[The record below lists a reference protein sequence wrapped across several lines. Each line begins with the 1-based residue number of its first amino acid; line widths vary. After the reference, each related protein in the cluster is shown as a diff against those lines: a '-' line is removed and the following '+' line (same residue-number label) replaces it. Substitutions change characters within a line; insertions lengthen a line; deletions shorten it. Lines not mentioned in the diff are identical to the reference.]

1 MRSNNEERTRWL
13 SVASGLTVLF
23 GVAFFAAVNNGF
35 VSDDWFFLAEAQ
47 KLLDTGDFGRIFSFR
62 SDWFYR
68 PLQFLVTAF
77 LYQLTGA
84 EVFGYRLLVILLHA
98 ANGILL
104 GRFAFRLLQRGS
116 STLPAL
122 ELAWLVGA
130 FFVFSPRHHEAIF
143 WYAAASEP
151 LSMLLRLVG
160 LLLLLEAL
168 DHSDQRGWLATF
180 GVLLAFG
187 ASLATKEPA
196 IAFGAEAG
204 LVFLFV
210 LATPARRR
218 LDVTVRGAMI
228 GVCLI
233 GIALLW
239 LTGYLGAG
247 TSLQRSLLVPLEAS
261 PTDWTL
267 RFLQGFARQLFFVP
281 LVTKAPVIWKLA
293 GVLLL
298 VLVAAAAKRKWLLPF
313 AFFWNLALLAPYA
326 GTTAVADQVGQVP
339 ILLRTAGFEDR
350 YLYYPTAGL
359 ALFLLVLVDFLLD
372 LTRSNSEWRSIGR
385 RATILVVGSWVLV
398 GTFLLWQR
406 ERDWDVAGDLARRQT
421 ESLLNLVPPQEGT
434 LCLTRLPAYFDNYR
448 GHYVL
453 RNALPNLLFVQ
464 LGRRDFDVLMPPIRR
479 EQVEQCDVMVDLNA
493 AWAGRT
499 DAATYPRPNL
509 MLENLGKCL
518 GERRPVTQTGEGRET
533 LVYVHLFR
541 GEPIGKVGQFLWPTS
556 KFQELER
563 PDDALF
569 FFRLWV
575 GDHRSAV
582 LTSDL
587 LVGTFQENLADPDFR
602 AGLLEM
608 GDRLG
613 SRQEVESLLKG
624 PLELP
629 PALRIYQN
637 RLLYLPG
644 PYTACDPARPANG
657 PSTN

>member
-1 MRSNNEERTRWL
+1 MRSLSEKRAEWL
-13 SVASGLTVLF
+13 PVASGLAVLF
-23 GVAFFAAVNNGF
+23 GVAFFAAVDNGF
-35 VSDDWFFLAEAQ
+35 VSDDWFFLAEARR
-47 KLLDTGDFGRIFSFR
+47 LLDTGDFDRIFSFR

-104 GRFAFRLLQRGS
+104 GRFAFRLLQRS
-116 STLPAL
+116 SPTLPDR

-168 DHSDQRGWLATF
+168 DHSNRRGWLAAF

-187 ASLATKEPA
+187 AGLATKEPS

-210 LATPARRR
+210 LATPTRRR

-228 GVCLI
+228 GVGLI
-233 GIALLW
+233 AIALLW

-261 PTDWTL
+261 PTEWTL

-281 LVTKAPVIWKLA
+281 LVSKAPVIWKLA

-298 VLVAAAAKRKWLLPF
+298 ALVAAAARRRWLLPF
-313 AFFWNLALLAPYA
+313 AFLWNLALLAPYA
-326 GTTAVADQVGQVP
+326 GTTAVADQVLQVP

-359 ALFLLVLVDFLLD
+359 ALFLLALIDFLLD
-372 LTRSNSEWRSIGR
+372 LARAKPAWQKVGR
-385 RATILVVGSWVLV
+385 RAALVLVGSWVLL
-398 GTFLLWQR
+398 GTLLLWQR
-406 ERDWDVAGDLARRQT
+406 ERDWDFAGELARRQT
-421 ESLLNLVPPQEGT
+421 EPLHALVPSQNGT
-434 LCLTRLPAYFDNYR
+434 LCLTRVPAYFDNYR

-453 RNALPNLLFVQ
+453 RNALPNLLYVQ
-464 LGRRDFDVLMPPIRR
+464 LGRRDFDVLLPPIRP

-493 AWAGRT
+493 AWAGRA

-509 MLENLGKCL
+509 VLESLGKCL
-518 GERRPVTQTGEGRET
+518 GERRPITQTGEGNET

-556 KFQELER
+556 TFQELER
-563 PDDALF
+563 PDDELL

-587 LVGTFQENLADPDFR
+587 LVGTFQENLADPEFR
-602 AGLLEM
+602 AGLVAM

-613 SRQEVESLLKG
+613 SREEVENLLKG

-629 PALRIYQN
+629 PALRIYKN
-637 RLLYLPG
+637 RLLFLPG
-644 PYTACDPARPANG
+644 PYAACSPSRPPAAPAPN
-657 PSTN
+657 